1 MLKGLSKLM
10 LGDFNTRE
18 LKRIGQIVDRIS
30 ALETEV
36 SGLDDATLAGKT
48 AEFKGRLER
57 GATLDDLL
65 PETFAVVREVA
76 KRTVNMRPFDVQLAG
91 GVVLHEG
98 NIAEMKTGEGKTL
111 VATLPLY
118 LNALPGHGVHLVTV
132 NDYLAKRDS
141 EWMGKIYRFL
151 GLEVGLIVHGLDFA
165 QRRAAYRA
173 EITYGTNNEMGFDY
187 LRDNMVISAD
197 HVVQRQL
204 HYAIVDEVD
213 SILIDEARTPLI
225 ISGPSEKPTELYFR
239 YAEVVRRLKP
249 ERDYT
254 VDEKAKSA
262 APTEEGVTR
271 VEKLTGIKNLFD
283 DRNMEHSHY
292 LMNALKA
299 QSLMHRDEAYVV
311 KDGQVIIVDEFTGRL
326 MFGRR
331 YSDGLHQA
339 IEAKEG
345 VKIERESQTLATIT
359 IQNYFRMYK
368 KLAGMTG
375 TALTEEEEFRKIYG
389 MDVLVIPPNKT
400 LVRTEYPDVVYTT
413 EKAKFDSIV
422 EEIVDCHE
430 RGQPVLVGTV
440 SIEKSERLAR
450 MLEKRGVPH
459 EVLNAKHHEKEAQI
473 IALAGRKNQVTIAT
487 NMAGRGT
494 DIVLGEGVTEL
505 GGLHI
510 VGSERHEARR
520 IDNQLRGRSG
530 RQGDPGSSRFYVSL
544 KDDLMRLFGSDNITG
559 LLERL
564 GVDETTSIENAL
576 VTRSIE
582 RAQKRVE
589 GHNFDIRKHVLDYDD
604 VINKQ
609 RELVYKQ
616 RREVL
621 SGEGLRDQIAEMLSA
636 RVTALVSE
644 HCPDALHPEDWDM
657 EGLAEKVAINL
668 LPPGRV
674 SATSLTR
681 VAWGGRPPGEG
692 RRREDAREALGEE
705 LLSLT
710 RAVYAEREAEFGPE
724 TMRELEKLVMLRVV
738 DAKWMAHL
746 DAMDDLREGVGLRA
760 YGQKDPL
767 VEYKLEAFAMFNE
780 MVEAIQDEIGRLI
793 LKVQVNRRVE
803 TPPERIGV
811 AQKPE
816 ARGLV
821 GRGTTAGTQG
831 TAGTPDVDNVAPGA
845 GAAGPSVGGRG
856 RAPAGGGKGS
866 PVVKGEKVGRNDP
879 CPCGSGKKYKK
890 CHGAGVA

>member
-1 MLKGLSKLM
+1 VLKGLSKLM
-10 LGDFNTRE
+10 LGDFNARE
-18 LKRIGQIVDRIS
+18 LKRIGQIVARIS
-30 ALETEV
+30 ALEPEV

-118 LNALPGHGVHLVTV
+118 LNALPGQGVHLVTV

-151 GLEVGLIVHGLDFA
+151 GLEIGLIVHGLDFA

-204 HYAIVDEVD
+204 HYGIVDEVD

-413 EKAKFDSIV
+413 EKAKFESIV

-544 KDDLMRLFGSDNITG
+544 KDDLMRLFGSDNITS

-621 SGEGLRDQIAEMLSA
+621 AGEGLRDQIAEMLSA

-681 VAWGGRPPGEG
+681 VAWGDRPPGEG

-780 MVEAIQDEIGRLI
+780 MVESIQDEIGRLI

-845 GAAGPSVGGRG
+845 GAAGPPVGGRG
-856 RAPAGGGKGS
+856 RAPVGRGKGS

-890 CHGAGVA
+890 CCGAGVA

>member
-10 LGDFNTRE
+10 LGDFNARE
-18 LKRIGQIVDRIS
+18 LKRIGQIVDKIS
-30 ALETEV
+30 ALEPEV

-413 EKAKFDSIV
+413 EKAKFESIV

-473 IALAGRKNQVTIAT
+473 IALAGQKKQVTIAT

-621 SGEGLRDQIAEMLSA
+621 AGEGLRDQIAEMLSA

-657 EGLAEKVAINL
+657 EGLAEKVAVNL

-780 MVEAIQDEIGRLI
+780 MVESIQDEIGRLI

-845 GAAGPSVGGRG
+845 GAAGPPVGGKG